1 MQKKFLVLIA
11 ALVLVA
17 LLAPAALS
25 AQPADNVL
33 RYPITVE
40 PEHLNPFTANTIAIG
55 TVTRNIFEG
64 LTWYNPQTG
73 ELEPALAESWTISDD
88 KMTYTFNLRQGVLFH
103 QVAGVEY
110 AEGEREVTAD
120 DILWN
125 YEIALNADTNI
136 SSQAEGLTNIAGA
149 VEFTNG
155 EAETVAGIKVVDPY
169 TLEITLTV
177 PDRLFLYGWGNLSV
191 TSQAAYEQ
199 LGEAFNNTPVGTG
212 PFQFVEWLRQDRIVL
227 ERNPD
232 YWREGFPKVDG
243 IRFINYGDA
252 NTALLD
258 FRAGELDFLFAFPT
272 GQRAAI
278 IEEFSDLYH
287 EKPGLHLRY
296 FGFDMTQG
304 FFFENPLVRKAFN
317 HALNRDLI
325 WNELEEGARFPANL
339 GVLPP
344 SMPAST
350 PSITYPY
357 DLEIA
362 NQLLTEAG
370 FPPLD
375 PNDWSKGREGFP
387 EIKMQVLSS
396 LQSELSIPVWQE
408 DLRKLGITMTIEVE
422 EGATYWNHIEEDDVI
437 LFITGWAAGLLDPSD
452 VMDFLFYKGIDNTE
466 YDNPEVDAL
475 LEAARVEYDEEAR
488 TALYQQA
495 HDLIMADAPVVASAY
510 SKVTWLQ
517 QPWIENFNP
526 GGGGTYTAPLWMVE
540 IVR

>member
-103 QVAGVEY
+103 QIAGVEY

-325 WNELEEGARFPANL
+325 WNELEEGARYPANL

-357 DLEIA
+357 DLERA
-362 NQLLTEAG
+362 NELLTEAG

-387 EIKMQVLSS
+387 EINMQVLAS
-396 LQSELSIPVWQE
+396 LQNQLAIPVWQE

-422 EGATYWNHIEEDDVI
+422 EGATYWDHIEEDDVI
-437 LFITGWAAGLLDPSD
+437 LFISGWSAGLIDPSD
-452 VMDFLFYKGIDNTE
+452 TMDFLFYKGIDNTE

>member
-103 QVAGVEY
+103 QIAGVEY

-325 WNELEEGARFPANL
+325 WNDLEEGARFPANL